1 MSLSNKVHQKVG
13 RGRGFYREHRG
24 YDGKYSSLTKITIE
38 EFIASGGVPKK
49 DNTNKIEIGRKWIF
63 PSGCLAGGSLT
74 LLMTSIF

>member
-24 YDGKYSSLTKITIE
+24 YDGKYSGLTKITRE
-38 EFIASGGVPKK
+38 EFIALGGIPKK

-63 PSGCLAGGSLT
+63 LSGSLAGGYLT
-74 LLMTSIF
+74 LLLTAIF